1 MPSRTPSR
9 TASSYNGIEPEEADA
24 DIDDITN
31 KLQNAY
37 AAPPKKKRSYK
48 KKDCERSSNGRCVRT
63 CKYGAR
69 VNGKCPRPTRC
80 KPLMKR
86 DPITG
91 VCQESAISKMRR
103 KIKANMTSPHASA
116 SRYDRMRAATL
127 RRKYKAMNLLSPQS
141 RKDEEELDAMGL

>member
-1 MPSRTPSR
+1 MPSN
-9 TASSYNGIEPEEADA
+9 SYNGFEPEEADA
-24 DIDDITN
+24 DIDAITN
-31 KLQNAY
+31 KLKNAY
-37 AAPPKKKRSYK
+37 AVPKKSKRVYK
-48 KKDCERSSNGRCVRT
+48 KKDCERNASGRCIRA
-63 CKYGAR
+63 CKYPGAR
-69 VNGKCPRPTRC
+69 VNGKCPRSRRC

-103 KIKANMTSPHASA
+103 KIKANVTSPHAS
-116 SRYDRMRAATL
+116 RHDRMRAATL